1 MNYYY
6 ITGTSSGIGKALAEL
21 YLRDKNNFVY
31 GLSRTQSIT
40 HENYKH
46 CKIDLNN
53 VDEVNNFKFE
63 KFDNADSIVLVSN
76 ATMNSTITH
85 FGKLNEQDMIQRYN
99 VDIVSPSIIMNHFL
113 KAYQNS
119 NCKRVIMNIS
129 SGAARR
135 PIGSWS
141 LYCAAKASMA
151 MLCEVIDIEQ
161 KHYFPDNPVKIFS
174 VSPGIVDTKAQDN
187 IRKANPEDFSD
198 LGMFIEFKEKN
209 QLADP
214 KDVAEKLAEI
224 INTPEKFDKVSLDV
238 REM

>member
-6 ITGTSSGIGKALAEL
+6 ITGTSSGIGKALAEF

-46 CKIDLNN
+46 YKIDLNN

-174 VSPGIVDTKAQDN
+174 VSPGIVDTKAQVN

-198 LGMFIEFKEKN
+198 LGMFIDFKEKN